1 MTQPSRPHG
10 GRWILGGVVFLT
22 AAGILFEARGMT
34 FPRPAPPVVKGYQS
48 ISVDDADARAALR
61 FALADQKQKNRSSDK
76 LLAVLTA
83 ERQAS
88 MFGSGA
94 ALVPRRSPASLDAA
108 QHAPSLGRRAPQRPA
123 PLAGENFRLCLSLD
137 RRGRSDTARVVVHRN
152 QKQRWSV
159 ALWAWGACGK
169 TG

>member
-1 MTQPSRPHG
+1 MTQTSRPHV

-34 FPRPAPPVVKGYQS
+34 FPRPATAIVKGYQS
-48 ISVDDADARAALR
+48 ISIDDADARAALK

-83 ERQAS
+83 ERQVS
-88 MFGSGA
+88 MFGRGA
-94 ALVPRRSPASLDAA
+94 TLAPRRSPASLDAA
-108 QHAPSLGRRAPQRPA
+108 QDAPSLDRGAARQRPA

-137 RRGRSDTARVVVHRN
+137 RRGRTDTARVVVHRN

-159 ALWAWGACGK
+159 ALWAWGACGR
-169 TG
+169 